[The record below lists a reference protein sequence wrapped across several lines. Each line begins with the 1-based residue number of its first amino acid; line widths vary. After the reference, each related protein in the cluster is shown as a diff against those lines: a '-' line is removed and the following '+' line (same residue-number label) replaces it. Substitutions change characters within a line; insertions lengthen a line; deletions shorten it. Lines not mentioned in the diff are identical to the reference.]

1 MFVDY
6 KLNKSLHIINL
17 GTEGTAKVY
26 LLTIGEE
33 KKTYRYLE
41 WVWLFIAQ
49 SAFIVLE
56 QSQIRTN
63 LINSES

>member
-6 KLNKSLHIINL
+6 ELKKSLQITNL
-17 GTEGTAKVY
+17 GTEGAAKVY

-41 WVWLFIAQ
+41 WVGLFIAQ
-49 SAFIVLE
+49 STFIVHHR
-56 QSQIRTN
+56 IGT
-63 LINSES
+63 IPDP

>member
-6 KLNKSLHIINL
+6 ELNKSLQITNL
-17 GTEGTAKVY
+17 GTEGAAKVY
-26 LLTIGEE
+26 LLTSGEE
-33 KKTYRYLE
+33 KKTYQYLE